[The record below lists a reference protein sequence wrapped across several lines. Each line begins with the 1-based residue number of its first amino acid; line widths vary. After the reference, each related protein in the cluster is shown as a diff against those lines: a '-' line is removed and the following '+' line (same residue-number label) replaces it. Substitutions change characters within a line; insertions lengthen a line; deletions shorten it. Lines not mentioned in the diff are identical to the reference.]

1 MRHQP
6 RPLVAVIEMQAGA
19 RDALRALLRMLD
31 VEVVTFA
38 SAEEYLGFEREPV
51 CIIAGLALPGISGL
65 DLLRRLR
72 ADRIRI
78 PLILLADESDVPTA
92 VTAMQAGASD
102 FIEKPHADI
111 AILRRVVQLLQQTSR
126 RADD

>member
-51 CIIAGLALPGISGL
+51 CIIAGLELPGISGL

-126 RADD
+126 RPDD

>member
-1 MRHQP
+1 
-6 RPLVAVIEMQAGA
+6 
-19 RDALRALLRMLD
+19 
-31 VEVVTFA
+31 
-38 SAEEYLGFEREPV
+38 
-51 CIIAGLALPGISGL
+51 LPGISGL